1 MGEVFMSGLTFPN
14 PSGASGARGYSHL
27 SVAAGPG
34 KTIYV
39 AGTFGMKDGKFAGAP
54 GDFRAQCEQAFA
66 NVKQALAEGGATFKD
81 VARITNYF
89 VDMADLPVFFEV
101 RDRYVNTKAPPAS
114 TAFQVVKLA
123 RDEALFEIEAIAFVA
138 PTKAK
143 PAKKKAAKKRR

>member
-1 MGEVFMSGLTFPN
+1 MSGLTFPN

-27 SVAAGPG
+27 AVATGPG
-34 KTIYV
+34 RTVYV

-54 GDFRAQCEQAFA
+54 GDFRAQCTQAFE
-66 NVKQALAEGGATFKD
+66 NVKQALAVGGATFKD

-101 RDRYVNTKAPPAS
+101 RDAFVNTKAPPAS
-114 TAFQVVKLA
+114 TAVQVVKLA

-138 PTKAK
+138 PKK
-143 PAKKKAAKKRR
+143 KVAKKKSAKKRR